1 MVLRRAPVK
10 PRNLLGAF
18 VFGSG
23 WAVAGTCPGP
33 AIAMTAG
40 GSVLGLVVMAGLA
53 SGVFLCDRVML
64 WAARPAKPA
73 VPVAST
79 TTAGG

>member
-1 MVLRRAPVK
+1 MVLQRAPVK
-10 PRNLLGAF
+10 PRNLLGAI

-53 SGVFLCDRVML
+53 SGVFLCDRVMIVL
-64 WAARPAKPA
+64 ARPASERLA
-73 VPVAST
+73 AGTST
-79 TTAGG
+79 ART